1 MIYRRLTKF
10 FNVAIFWVVIRI
22 SEKFSVRAPK
32 CRSDDKHNNTKGETV
47 IQRHLTVYILQI
59 GHLFW
64 VVMGLGEHF
73 IIRAQKCCLNDKFS
87 KTGGKR

>member
-10 FNVAIFWVVIRI
+10 FDVAIFWAVIRI

-32 CRSDDKHNNTKGETV
+32 CRSDDKHNKNKGETV
-47 IQRHLTVYILQI
+47 IQRHLTVFCKLAI
-59 GHLFW
+59 FW

-73 IIRAQKCCLNDKFS
+73 IIRASKCCFNDKPS
-87 KTGGKR
+87 KNGRKAMI

>member
-32 CRSDDKHNNTKGETV
+32 CRSHDKHNKSKGETM
-47 IQRHLTVYILQI
+47 IQRHLTVFCKLAI
-59 GHLFW
+59 FW
-64 VVMGLGEHF
+64 VVMRLGEHY
-73 IIRAQKCCLNDKFS
+73 KLS
-87 KTGGKR
+87 KTRRKR